1 MKTGRTLVDLA
12 QELTRQLHSKQDLLV
27 PSTLMHYR
35 TSAGGATKLE
45 IEEASGVKRFPTT
58 ELFQRQMADKLAI
71 PFPYFE
77 RMRTLQPE
85 LLDRNVNTWLH
96 TEPVRRMVRAL
107 DGRARA
113 LLSDRYRRLD
123 NYDLV
128 EHVLPL
134 LQALPGARFES
145 VQLTDKRM
153 YLKVVTPHVAAEIQ
167 PGDLVQAGVVV
178 SNSEVGEGSLSVQ
191 PLVYRLLCK
200 NGLIASRALRK
211 HHVGRLSQSAEDEV
225 VLFKDDTLQAD
236 DRAFFLKVRDVVQSA
251 VSEATLEHLAGKMR
265 RTLGIRLT
273 GDPVKAVES
282 VSVKFLMTE
291 PERVGVL
298 RHLIEGGDLS
308 AYGVVNAVTHFS
320 QEVEDYDRATDFEV
334 IGGKLVN
341 LSAAEWAPI
350 AAA

>member
-1 MKTGRTLVDLA
+1 MARRSSRSKTG
-12 QELTRQLHSKQDLLV
+12 
-27 PSTLMHYR
+27 
-35 TSAGGATKLE
+35 G
-45 IEEASGVKRFPTT
+45 GVKRFPTT
-58 ELFQRQMADKLAI
+58 ELFQRQMAEKLAI

-96 TEPVRRMVRAL
+96 AEPVRRMVRAL

-145 VQLTDKRM
+145 VQLTERRM
-153 YLKVVTPHVAAEIQ
+153 YLKVVTPRVAAEIQ

-191 PLVYRLLCK
+191 PLLYRLVCK

-211 HHVGRLSQSAEDEV
+211 HHIGRLTQSAEDEV

-291 PERVGVL
+291 PERCGRAQAPDRGRRPLGVRGDQRGHPLLAGSGGL
-298 RHLIEGGDLS
+298 RPCDRLRGDRRQAGQPLGGRMG
-308 AYGVVNAVTHFS
+308 A
-320 QEVEDYDRATDFEV
+320 DRR
-334 IGGKLVN
+334 GGLTN
-341 LSAAEWAPI
+341 CQRHRPSRPG
-350 AAA
+350 